1 MTELSL
7 PKDIVMIKLKSG
19 KAIFTSGT
27 VEQVASLLEN
37 KSFVAIDGFGFNRF
51 EVETFEKYNP
61 NDIEMY
67 ILAQTDNQLKDRLWK
82 IYNER
87 VDKWLRINGV
97 KHLMEIYDSRFN
109 DTK

>member
-19 KAIFTSGT
+19 KAIFTGGT
-27 VEQVASLLEN
+27 VEQVANLLEN

-87 VDKWLRINGV
+87 TDKWLRINGV
-97 KHLMEIYDSRFN
+97 KHLMDIYNSRFN
-109 DTK
+109 VVE